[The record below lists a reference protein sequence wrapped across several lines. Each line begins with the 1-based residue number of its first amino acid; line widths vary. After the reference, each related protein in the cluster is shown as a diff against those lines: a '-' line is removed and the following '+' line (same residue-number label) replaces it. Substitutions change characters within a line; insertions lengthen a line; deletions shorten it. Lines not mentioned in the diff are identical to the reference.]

1 MYRHVDAA
9 VVRAAALGPDRHV
22 VWPDLTGSAAAAD
35 AAWRTWLQEVWRTD
49 GFADA
54 VEAASPDLA
63 ARVERICA
71 CDSSPASAPFRRT
84 VLAVM
89 RYLLRSQTRATPFGL
104 FAGVATARIGARA
117 ALRIGAEHQ
126 AVVRPDAAAT
136 SDLVDEFEARPEVRP
151 RLMLLASNLAVE
163 RDGHLVIEHRPSSTG
178 DRAPEQVRIRL
189 TEPLREAM
197 SSART
202 PIRWADLEAR
212 LAAAFPTA
220 RTDAINGLLAGLV
233 TQRCLITSV
242 RPAMTITDPLEPL
255 LQLRPR
261 LTPAETSQLR
271 EVPRRAVD
279 LRIDWDLVLPE
290 AVARETAAAAEA
302 LVRLA
307 PREALAGWP
316 EWHSR
321 FLERYGPRAVVPVL
335 DAIDTLGYPP
345 GYLGSTTVPQPTP
358 LPERDSRL
366 IKLAHAAAM
375 RREREVELNDST
387 IAELTTTAL
396 DHPVQPSTEITV
408 RIHAESEQALHRGE
422 FTLHVVGAARSAGST
437 TGRFLHVLDAEDRS
451 RMATVYGGLPG
462 VHRDALVAQISSAPL
477 YARAENVARAPQT
490 TDLVIALGEY
500 YDSQTRTIP
509 VTDLAVTADA
519 AQLHLLSLSR
529 HRRPVHT
536 LLLNAVDF
544 GHHTHPLARFL
555 AEAPVAL
562 AVPCTGFT
570 WGSAAS
576 HLPFLPA
583 LRYGRTIL
591 SPARWIISGD
601 DLPDTSRP
609 WPQWDEALAQWR
621 DHIHLP
627 ERVYLSE
634 ADQRLALNLAEPS
647 HRALLRT
654 HLDRQGKVALSPA
667 PEPGDL
673 GWTGGR
679 AHEVVLPMAAVDQ
692 AVAPVQTA
700 GQAPTREHAHLPG
713 CDDRVY
719 LQLHGRRDCQ
729 DALLT
734 RHIPALLDE
743 LGDSSWWFVRYGTPA
758 DHLRIRLSCEPGTVG
773 SVIERAGEWSRR
785 LRRCGLITHAGVETY
800 HPETARFGG
809 PASVRAAEEFFAAD
823 SAAVLAQLT
832 VQVGEDTPHAC
843 AVTAASMVD
852 IATGLLGDEAEAM
865 RWLIK
870 HTRTDSTAPPRAV
883 YRQTVDLVN
892 TAPDGL
898 DTRLTKRWS
907 ERRAALA
914 AYRQALK
921 KTELQPNDVLADL
934 LHLHHVR
941 VWGVGLAQE
950 RAHLHLAR
958 AAALSWISRRG
969 RTT

>member
-9 VVRAAALGPDRHV
+9 VVRAAALCPDRHV
-22 VWPDLTGSAAAAD
+22 VWPDLTGSDAD
-35 AAWRTWLQEVWRTD
+35 AASWRTWLQEVWQTD
-49 GFADA
+49 GFAAA

-63 ARVERICA
+63 ARVEHICA
-71 CDSSPASAPFRRT
+71 PGGSQAPPVLRRT

-89 RYLLRSQTRATPFGL
+89 RYLLRAHTRATPFGL
-104 FAGVATARIGARA
+104 FAGVAPARIGAGA
-117 ALRIGAEHQ
+117 VLRVGAEHK
-126 AVVRPDAAAT
+126 AVARPDAAVTAN
-136 SDLVDEFEARPEVRP
+136 LVDAFEAHPQVQP

-163 RDGHLVIEHRPSSTG
+163 RDGHLVIDHRPSTAG

-189 TEPLREAM
+189 TEPVREAM

-202 PIRWADLEAR
+202 PIRWTGLEAR

-220 RTDAINGLLAGLV
+220 RPDAIRGLLAGLV
-233 TQRCLITSV
+233 AQRFLITNI
-242 RPAMTITDPLEPL
+242 RPAMTTTDPLAPL
-255 LQLRPR
+255 ILLLGPH
-261 LTPAETSQLR
+261 LTPAENAKLR
-271 EVPRRAVD
+271 EAPRRAID

-290 AVARETAAAAEA
+290 AVAREAASAAEA
-302 LVRLA
+302 LTRLA
-307 PREALAGWP
+307 PRAALAGWP
-316 EWHSR
+316 EWHSQ
-321 FLERYGPRAVVPVL
+321 FLERYGPRAVVPVM
-335 DAIDTLGYPP
+335 DAIDVLGYPP

-358 LPERDSRL
+358 LTERDSRL

-375 RREREVELNDST
+375 RREREVELDDST
-387 IAELTTTAL
+387 IAELATTAP
-396 DHPVQPSTEITV
+396 DHPVQPSTEMTV
-408 RIHAESEQALHRGE
+408 RIHAQSLHRLQQGE

-451 RMATVYGGLPG
+451 RMTTVYAGLPG
-462 VHRDALVAQISSAPL
+462 VHQGALLAQIDSAPL
-477 YARAENVARAPQT
+477 YARAENVARAPQA

-500 YDSQTRTIP
+500 PGSQTRIIP

-519 AQLHLLSLSR
+519 EQLHLLSLSH

-562 AVPCTGFT
+562 AVPCTGFA
-570 WGSAAS
+570 WASAAS

-591 SPARWIISGD
+591 SPARWILSGD
-601 DLPDTSRP
+601 DLPDASTP
-609 WPQWDEALAQWR
+609 WPQWDEDLAQSR
-621 DHIHLP
+621 DHVHLP
-627 ERVYLSE
+627 QRVYLSE
-634 ADQRLALNLAEPS
+634 ADQRLALDLAEPS

-654 HLDRQGKVALSPA
+654 HLDRQGKVTLSPA
-667 PEPGDL
+667 PEPADL

-692 AVAPVQTA
+692 AVAPVRTA
-700 GQAPTREHAHLPG
+700 GQVLTREHAHLPG

-719 LQLHGRRDCQ
+719 LQVHGRRDCQ
-729 DALLT
+729 EAVLNVHMPT
-734 RHIPALLDE
+734 LLDE
-743 LGDSSWWFVRYGTPA
+743 LGNPSWWFIRYETPT
-758 DHLRIRLSCEPGTVG
+758 DHLRIRVSCAPGAVG

-785 LRRCGLITHAGVETY
+785 LRCRGLITHAGVETY

-809 PASVRAAEEFFAAD
+809 IVAMRAAEKFFAAD

-832 VQVGEDTPHAC
+832 VQDGQNAPDTR

-852 IATGLLGDEAEAM
+852 IAAGLLGDDTEAM

-870 HTRTDSTAPPRAV
+870 HTRTDPTAPPRTV
-883 YRQTVDLVN
+883 YRQTVELVN
-892 TAPDGL
+892 TAPASL
-898 DTRLTKRWS
+898 DARLTKRWQ

-941 VWGVGLAQE
+941 VQGVGLAQE

-958 AAALSWISRRG
+958 AAALSWVARRG

>member
-1 MYRHVDAA
+1 M
-9 VVRAAALGPDRHV
+9 
-22 VWPDLTGSAAAAD
+22 TGSAAD
-35 AAWRTWLQEVWRTD
+35 AASWRTWLQQVWQTD
-49 GFADA
+49 GFAGA

-63 ARVERICA
+63 ARVERVCA
-71 CDSSPASAPFRRT
+71 RDSSPALAVLRRT

-89 RYLLRSQTRATPFGL
+89 RYLLRAHTRATPFGL
-104 FAGVATARIGARA
+104 FAGVAPARIGAGA
-117 ALRIGAEHQ
+117 ALRIGDEHK
-126 AVVRPDAAAT
+126 AVARPDAAVTA
-136 SDLVDEFEARPEVRP
+136 DFVDEFEALPEVRT
-151 RLMLLASNLAVE
+151 RLVLLASNLVVE
-163 RDGHLVIEHRPSSTG
+163 RDGHLAIDHRPSSAG
-178 DRAPEQVRIRL
+178 DQAPEQVRIRL
-189 TEPLREAM
+189 TEPVREAI
-197 SSART
+197 START

-220 RTDAINGLLAGLV
+220 RPDAINGLIVGLV
-233 TQRCLITSV
+233 TQRCLITNI
-242 RPAMTITDPLEPL
+242 RPAMTTTDPLAPL
-255 LQLRPR
+255 LQLGSH
-261 LTPAETSQLR
+261 LTPAETSKLQ
-271 EVPRRAVD
+271 EAPRRAID
-279 LRIDWDLVLPE
+279 LRIDWDLELPE
-290 AVARETAAAAEA
+290 AVAREAASAAEA
-302 LVRLA
+302 LTRLA
-307 PREALAGWP
+307 PRAALAGWP
-316 EWHSR
+316 EWHSQ

-335 DAIDTLGYPP
+335 DAIDALGYPP
-345 GYLGSTTVPQPTP
+345 GYLGSTTVPQCTP
-358 LPERDSRL
+358 LHERDSRL

-375 RREREVELNDST
+375 RREREVELDDST
-387 IAELTTTAL
+387 IAELATTAP

-408 RIHAESEQALHRGE
+408 RIHAQSLPRLQQGE

-437 TGRFLHVLDAEDRS
+437 TGRFLHVLEAEDRS
-451 RMATVYGGLPG
+451 RMTTVYGGLPG

-477 YARAENVARAPQT
+477 YARAENVARAPQA

-500 YDSQTRTIP
+500 HGSQTRTVP

-519 AQLHLLSLSR
+519 KQLHLLSLSH

-536 LLLNAVDF
+536 LLLNAVDL

-562 AVPCTGFT
+562 AVPCTGFA

-591 SPARWIISGD
+591 SPARWTLSGD
-601 DLPDTSRP
+601 DLPDASTP
-609 WPQWDEALAQWR
+609 WPQWDENLAQWR
-621 DHIHLP
+621 DHVHLP
-627 ERVYLSE
+627 QRVYLSE

-654 HLDRQGKVALSPA
+654 HLDRQGKVTLSPA

-679 AHEVVLPMAAVDQ
+679 AHEVVLPMAVVEQ
-692 AVAPVQTA
+692 AVVPVRTA
-700 GQAPTREHAHLPG
+700 GQVLTREHAHLPG

-734 RHIPALLDE
+734 GHIPALMDE
-743 LGDSSWWFVRYGTPA
+743 LGDPSWWFIRYGTPT
-758 DHLRIRLSCEPGTVG
+758 DHLRIRVSCAPDTVG

-785 LRRCGLITHAGVETY
+785 LRRRGLITHACVETY
-800 HPETARFGG
+800 YPETARFGG
-809 PASVRAAEEFFAAD
+809 PASMRAAEEFFAAD
-823 SAAVLAQLT
+823 SAAVLAQLAAQAGQG
-832 VQVGEDTPHAC
+832 VPDAR

-852 IATGLLGDEAEAM
+852 IAVGLLGDEAEAM

-870 HTRTDSTAPPRAV
+870 RTRTDPTAPPRAV
-883 YRQTVDLVN
+883 YRQTVDLVS

-898 DTRLTKRWS
+898 GARLTKRWS
-907 ERRAALA
+907 DRRAALA

-921 KTELQPNDVLADL
+921 QTELQPNDALADL

-941 VWGVGLAQE
+941 VQGAGLAQE

-958 AAALSWISRRG
+958 AAALSWVARRG